1 MIERSHLNNGRFEH
15 SLDQWTASSAVYS
28 AGDGDD
34 HYGTAVLSVSG
45 YIEQTFTVIKTRV
58 YSIHLAVKAIGASL
72 SSAQC
77 QLIIK
82 DGNGNTVSIQNLTGT
97 ADTWTDNDITL
108 GLASGTTYTL
118 KIINNSASGVVRIDD
133 VWLWFVPMTRALMAT
148 RTHTKLGRLAT
159 ERSLSTTAS
168 GVLTEGSY
176 TYAID
181 AALRAVGAI
190 NPETGLVDVRYLDA
204 SSLQTALDFIEREMI
219 EQLQRDYAVETD
231 IRVGQRSES
240 RSQIAK
246 ILGDMNAN
254 QSGGGKVVMRRLHR
268 ERPEDFEL

>member
-108 GLASGTTYTL
+108 GLASGTTYTF
-118 KIINNSASGVVRIDD
+118 KVINNAASGIVRIDD
-133 VWLWFVPMTRALMAT
+133 VWLWFVPMTRAVLAA
-148 RTHTKLGRLAT
+148 RTHAKLGRLAT
-159 ERSLSTTAS
+159 ERSLSVTAS
-168 GVLTEGSY
+168 GSLTEGSY

-181 AALRAVGAI
+181 AALRAMGAI

-204 SSLQTALDFIEREMI
+204 SNVQTALDFVEREMI
-219 EQLQRDYAVETD
+219 EQLQKDYAVETD